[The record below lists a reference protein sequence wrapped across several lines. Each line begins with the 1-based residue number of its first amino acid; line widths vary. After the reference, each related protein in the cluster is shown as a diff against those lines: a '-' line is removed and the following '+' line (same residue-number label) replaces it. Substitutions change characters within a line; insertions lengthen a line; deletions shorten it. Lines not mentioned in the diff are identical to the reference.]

1 MSNNKEKI
9 SSLYKDLDDVMSKRE
24 ELQAEL
30 NAMTTMA
37 VKLQGAIEVLE
48 EMNNE
53 SGSVTLQQFAKGF
66 YIAQFTL
73 ENGHA
78 FTKKFILN

>member
-1 MSNNKEKI
+1 MSDNKDKL
-9 SSLYKDLDDVMSKRE
+9 SSLRQDLDTVMSKRE

-48 EMNNE
+48 DMENE
-53 SGSVTLQQFAKGF
+53 SKQ
-66 YIAQFTL
+66 
-73 ENGHA
+73 
-78 FTKKFILN
+78 KKEKKSD

>member
-1 MSNNKEKI
+1 MSDNKDRLSK
-9 SSLYKDLDDVMSKRE
+9 LYKDLDSVMTKRE

-48 EMNNE
+48 DMENE
-53 SGSVTLQQFAKGF
+53 SKQ
-66 YIAQFTL
+66 
-73 ENGHA
+73 
-78 FTKKFILN
+78 KKEKKSD

>member
-1 MSNNKEKI
+1 MSDNKNRLSK
-9 SSLYKDLDDVMSKRE
+9 LYKDLDSVMTKRE

-48 EMNNE
+48 DMENE
-53 SGSVTLQQFAKGF
+53 SKQ
-66 YIAQFTL
+66 
-73 ENGHA
+73 
-78 FTKKFILN
+78 KKEKKSD